1 MLAFAVMTCV
11 FRTTVSVG
19 WNPVAFLTPHTCC
32 FRSLD
37 KAKRNPGALNRNDR
51 CLVAQMSQLSYYP
64 FTMSGR
70 GLRKG
75 PKICIIKPMKHLT
88 TLLAIYCLSLTSA
101 HADVTEYDFELIIFE
116 DISRRY
122 ANSERWQH
130 KLAAPGTET
139 SAVETANRGTRANT
153 TDTNTA
159 LNIKQINGIGLSKY
173 AKKLASSKRYH
184 VLVHK
189 SWRQTG
195 FADDAAID
203 IPIDSRLTDKAN
215 TNNIQG
221 SIKIVLERYLHIYT
235 NLMYQQPR
243 KDAVPVWDGQ
253 ASQQY
258 KEYPINFHRRMRSKE
273 LHYVDHPIVGILV
286 KAMPVKKQEASQDKT

>member
-1 MLAFAVMTCV
+1 
-11 FRTTVSVG
+11 
-19 WNPVAFLTPHTCC
+19 
-32 FRSLD
+32 
-37 KAKRNPGALNRNDR
+37 
-51 CLVAQMSQLSYYP
+51 
-64 FTMSGR
+64 
-70 GLRKG
+70 
-75 PKICIIKPMKHLT
+75 MKHLT
-88 TLLAIYCLSLTSA
+88 ALLAFYCFYLASA

-116 DISRRY
+116 DISGRY
-122 ANSERWQH
+122 ANSEQWQH
-130 KLAAPGTET
+130 ELPVPGTET
-139 SAVETANRGTRANT
+139 SAVETATRANT
-153 TDTNTA
+153 TGTNTA
-159 LNIKQINGIGLSKY
+159 LNISQIKSIGLKKY
-173 AKKLASSKRYH
+173 ANKLASSKRYH

-195 FADDAAID
+195 LAEDAAID

-253 ASQQY
+253 ASQLY

-273 LHYVDHPIVGILV
+273 LHYLDHPMVGILV
-286 KAMPVKKQEASQDKT
+286 MAMPVKKQDETEGKT